1 MDFDAESIDSDDGPK
16 VVMTVDNLTVWTP
29 EERSWWRRKVSKPK
43 NIILDNI
50 SGIIREGEFAA
61 LLGPSGAGKTT
72 LLVALAG
79 KCTLP
84 SRGLV
89 LVGGREVSEA
99 QGTVELL
106 PQFDV
111 FMEQLTVMEHL
122 VFMTELKLGSCKN
135 PANKVVLNYL
145 LDELKLRAHSKTSIS
160 SLSGGEKRL
169 LSLATSLLSSPQIL
183 ICDEPTTGLDSYNAA
198 LVVETLK
205 RLSLCG
211 KVVICSVHQPS
222 TDLFKEFNSILL
234 MADGKLLF
242 HGSQEE
248 CSELFRSINLHCP
261 VNYNPAEFYIRA
273 VSRLC
278 GTGGTDESQK
288 ILDSYHE
295 KYKRDETSASI
306 VKCAVNKFRRNWL
319 KQVQLLLWRSCLTL
333 RRNIRGQLFLL
344 FINVIASSMVI
355 GTCYVGASGSTQRG
369 IQDIRG
375 LLWLMTS
382 EVCFALSYSAMYT
395 FEAELNLFKREVGV
409 YSCSSYLVARF
420 ISFIPQ
426 CAVWPLTLV
435 FITTLAVQLPNHMV
449 TALKFCLSLSVA
461 GITAI
466 AYGLGMGALFTSSNI
481 ISDVM
486 PCADLPLFLMAG
498 AFLRLSSLP
507 MWLQPVRFISHFY
520 YAMDAVSNVYW
531 RQIEHIDCET
541 NVTSL
546 CVTNGA
552 TVLSESGYSSDFVL
566 QDSLGLLF
574 VTVLWS
580 LLAYFGLKR
589 EEKKGY
595 AY

>member
-1 MDFDAESIDSDDGPK
+1 VGSQLEIS
-16 VVMTVDNLTVWTP
+16 V
-29 EERSWWRRKVSKPK
+29 
-43 NIILDNI
+43 

-111 FMEQLTVMEHL
+111 FMDQLTVMEHL

-242 HGSQEE
+242 HGSQED

-278 GTGGTDESQK
+278 GTGGKDESQK

-295 KYKRDETSASI
+295 RYKRDETSVST
-306 VKCAVNKFRRNWL
+306 VKSA
-319 KQVQLLLWRSCLTL
+319 
-333 RRNIRGQLFLL
+333 
-344 FINVIASSMVI
+344 IASSMVI

-395 FEAELNLFKREVGV
+395 FEAELSLFKREVGV

-426 CAVWPLTLV
+426 CAVWPPSLV

-449 TALKFCLSLSVA
+449 TALKFCLSLCVA
-461 GITAI
+461 GITAT

-507 MWLQPVRFISHFY
+507 MWLQPLRFISHFY